1 VNSRTVSP
9 RLPSRGLA
17 YICCLRMAVNFAKL
31 QDFESARAVT
41 MLLTAGRR
49 VPKPSIPAVPALAQ
63 QSHTADEQKA
73 TEEHAIPD
81 IKTEKPAIGQ
91 SYKSH
96 GCPLLGNAARPP
108 PRALGLEPAA
118 EVTERANTGIFK
130 QASGHSIVAKGHFA
144 FANMARH
151 YRSAALWSTRPW
163 RRTDSRI
170 SGGFDLGAVAAGD
183 HALVGVGVS
192 NEMIR

>member
-1 VNSRTVSP
+1 
-9 RLPSRGLA
+9 
-17 YICCLRMAVNFAKL
+17 MANFAKL

-41 MLLTAGRR
+41 MLLTAGWR

-73 TEEHAIPD
+73 TEEHATPD

-130 QASGHSIVAKGHFA
+130 HASGHSIVAKGHFA

-151 YRSAALWSTRPW
+151 YRSAALRSTRPW
-163 RRTDSRI
+163 RRTDSYRRRI
-170 SGGFDLGAVAAGD
+170 FCARDHLPPPNRNGKKLNCWRWKKSGRYCVC
-183 HALVGVGVS
+183 
-192 NEMIR
+192 

>member
-1 VNSRTVSP
+1 
-9 RLPSRGLA
+9 
-17 YICCLRMAVNFAKL
+17 MAVNFAKL

-73 TEEHAIPD
+73 TEEHATPD

-108 PRALGLEPAA
+108 RALGLEPLQ
-118 EVTERANTGIFK
+118 R
-130 QASGHSIVAKGHFA
+130 S
-144 FANMARH
+144 
-151 YRSAALWSTRPW
+151 RSAPTRVYSSKLQDTASSPRDISPLLTW
-163 RRTDSRI
+163 RGIIDQQHC
-170 SGGFDLGAVAAGD
+170 GLHGLGAEPIQGFLAG
-183 HALVGVGVS
+183 LIS
-192 NEMIR
+192 ER